1 MGDAAKFLSA
11 LTDLNEKIEGVS
23 LTQGTD
29 TRAHREA
36 RTYYEKQRHALFV
49 EKAASLGFLQLDE
62 KALEEQGQ
70 VVVTRTYSGR
80 EAKRKA
86 NELRKNV
93 NAYAKT
99 LATDLEPFGGKD
111 AAKELQRTA
120 IQIAKA
126 AFGNIDPWERHDK
139 VKKRVQKTM
148 LYGTT
153 LVTLL
158 GAAVGYRLLRGANVA
173 PGTGT
178 SQVDKT
184 PTKREPTPS
193 TTPTTVVEQS
203 PNLNQAE
210 VNWLNGTTKVND
222 NERFVMANGQPGGEM
237 QRCTIVGSEV
247 PPGGGYIQMYLVG
260 WQIEKNKVTG
270 VKDVVIV
277 GGFEDAQGG
286 RFTVA
291 FHSAGTD
298 NLIFGVFSNEN
309 NDAFHFGPDPAYPKG
324 LTTTANLPQELQKDT
339 GHIIETIVTTTA
351 FDATAPKAY
360 QDASKAQEQTA
371 TDLLNF
377 LLATKTTALHQGK
390 SWKDVLVPDLLKP
403 YFNVVPTYAD
413 QHMPLMFEIDKHR
426 QPTNANALVVPGQTG
441 GQQENGNTNQQ
452 NALVAGGKVGQPS
465 YADSLLASG
474 DVFGNRRQGIH
485 L

>member
-1 MGDAAKFLSA
+1 MKRFTEGRAEGTLGLAGLPNSLRTPRRDQPLNATGRILSFAHSAERQPHGTARKQDHLTPISPEQEPQRESSRRNPKEAERRRMGDAAKFLSA

-49 EKAASLGFLQLDE
+49 EKAASLGFLQLAE

-247 PPGGGYIQMYLVG
+247 P
-260 WQIEKNKVTG
+260 
-270 VKDVVIV
+270 
-277 GGFEDAQGG
+277 
-286 RFTVA
+286 
-291 FHSAGTD
+291 
-298 NLIFGVFSNEN
+298 
-309 NDAFHFGPDPAYPKG
+309 
-324 LTTTANLPQELQKDT
+324 
-339 GHIIETIVTTTA
+339 
-351 FDATAPKAY
+351 
-360 QDASKAQEQTA
+360 
-371 TDLLNF
+371 
-377 LLATKTTALHQGK
+377 
-390 SWKDVLVPDLLKP
+390 
-403 YFNVVPTYAD
+403 
-413 QHMPLMFEIDKHR
+413 
-426 QPTNANALVVPGQTG
+426 
-441 GQQENGNTNQQ
+441 
-452 NALVAGGKVGQPS
+452 
-465 YADSLLASG
+465 
-474 DVFGNRRQGIH
+474 
-485 L
+485 